1 MQRVAAIALNTF
13 REAVRDRVLY
23 NLIVFA
29 LLLIGTAILF
39 GQISIG
45 VERLIVINLGLT
57 AVTFF
62 GLAIAIFIGIGLVYK
77 EMDQRTLYVL
87 LAKPVRR
94 VEFILG
100 KFCGLGLTLLVNTAL
115 MAAGFFLALYYVQ
128 GKVSL
133 PDPNLLAALYFVFLA
148 LLLATALALFFSC
161 FSSPVLSA
169 AFTFG
174 LFIGGSLG
182 DDPRGV
188 GRMVEFAGAGQ
199 LLYLPSPEWVKRLAM
214 GYDGLLA
221 CLYWTRAVQHYG
233 REHMGPRQYPLL
245 YPLLDITTT
254 LDPELKIAYRFG
266 AIFLSEPPPHGAGRA
281 DQAIALVQ
289 KGIR

>member
-1 MQRVAAIALNTF
+1 MQRVAAIAFNTF

-100 KFCGLGLTLLVNTAL
+100 KFFGLALTLLVNTAL
-115 MAAGFFLALYYVQ
+115 MGVGFFLALYYVE
-128 GKVSL
+128 GRISL
-133 PDPNLLAALYFVFLA
+133 PEANLLAALYFVFLA
-148 LLLATALALFFSC
+148 LLLATALALLFSC

-169 AFTFG
+169 ALTFG
-174 LFIGGSLG
+174 LFVAGSLAE
-182 DDPRGV
+182 DLREL
-188 GRMVEFAGAGQ
+188 GRMMEVPVVEMLARVVYYVIPNFRNFNVISGVAHGHPVPAA
-199 LLYLPSPEWVKRLAM
+199 LLWENTAYAFLYIGLVLAAAA
-214 GYDGLLA
+214 LIFQN
-221 CLYWTRAVQHYG
+221 RN
-233 REHMGPRQYPLL
+233 
-245 YPLLDITTT
+245 
-254 LDPELKIAYRFG
+254 LK
-266 AIFLSEPPPHGAGRA
+266 
-281 DQAIALVQ
+281 
-289 KGIR
+289 

>member
-1 MQRVAAIALNTF
+1 MQRVAAIAFNTF

-100 KFCGLGLTLLVNTAL
+100 KFFGLALTLLVNTAL
-115 MAAGFFLALYYVQ
+115 MGVGFFLALYYVE
-128 GKVSL
+128 GRISL
-133 PDPNLLAALYFVFLA
+133 PEANLLAALYFVFLA
-148 LLLATALALFFSC
+148 LLLATALALLFSC

-169 AFTFG
+169 ALTFG
-174 LFIGGSLG
+174 LFVAGSLAE
-182 DDPRGV
+182 DLREL
-188 GRMVEFAGAGQ
+188 GRMMEVPVVEMLTRVVYYVIPNFRNFNVISGVAHGHPVPAA
-199 LLYLPSPEWVKRLAM
+199 LLWENTAYAFLYIGLVLAAAA
-214 GYDGLLA
+214 LIFQN
-221 CLYWTRAVQHYG
+221 RN
-233 REHMGPRQYPLL
+233 
-245 YPLLDITTT
+245 
-254 LDPELKIAYRFG
+254 LK
-266 AIFLSEPPPHGAGRA
+266 
-281 DQAIALVQ
+281 
-289 KGIR
+289 

>member
-29 LLLIGTAILF
+29 LLLMGTAILF

-45 VERLIVINLGLT
+45 VERLIVVNLGLT

-94 VEFILG
+94 AEFILG

-115 MAAGFFLALYYVQ
+115 MAVGFFLALWYVQ
-128 GKVSL
+128 RRISL
-133 PDPNLLAALYFVFLA
+133 PDPSLLAALYFIFLA

-174 LFIGGSLG
+174 LFIGGSLA
-182 DDPRGV
+182 DDLREL
-188 GRMVEFAGAGQ
+188 GRMVEM
-199 LLYLPSPEWVKRLAM
+199 PWVKMAGDAVYYAVPNFRNFNVIAGVAQGHPVPAALLWQNTAYAALYIGLVLAASA
-214 GYDGLLA
+214 LIFQN
-221 CLYWTRAVQHYG
+221 RN
-233 REHMGPRQYPLL
+233 
-245 YPLLDITTT
+245 
-254 LDPELKIAYRFG
+254 LK
-266 AIFLSEPPPHGAGRA
+266 
-281 DQAIALVQ
+281 
-289 KGIR
+289 